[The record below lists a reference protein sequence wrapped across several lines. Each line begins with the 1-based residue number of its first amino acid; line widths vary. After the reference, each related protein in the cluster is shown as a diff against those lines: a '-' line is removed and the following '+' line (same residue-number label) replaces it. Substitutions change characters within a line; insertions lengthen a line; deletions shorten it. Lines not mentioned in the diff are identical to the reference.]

1 MNIQLGAEPNK
12 SFKKKSTNFKLK
24 KSKINLKKSFI
35 NKIRKTNIA
44 NKVKGKVYKEIVRT
58 SFINGVIRSSVYPEG
73 VKK

>member
-12 SFKKKSTNFKLK
+12 SFKKRSTNFKLK

-44 NKVKGKVYKEIVRT
+44 NKVKCKVYKEIERT
-58 SFINGVIRSSVYPEG
+58 YFINGVVTSSVFPEG
-73 VKK
+73 AKK

>member
-1 MNIQLGAEPNK
+1 MNIQLGAEPNR
-12 SFKKKSTNFKLK
+12 SFKKRSTNFKLK

-44 NKVKGKVYKEIVRT
+44 NRVKGKFHKEIVRT